1 MAATVNDIFEEV
13 LLLSPLHRANL
24 AEKIVESI
32 ETDIIPEIELQH
44 IEEIERRKNQVFS
57 DGVKILSGDEV
68 LRSARSLIQK

>member
-1 MAATVNDIFEEV
+1 MASTVNDIFEAV

-44 IEEIERRKNQVFS
+44 IEEIEKRRNQVFS